1 MDAERGLSVKE
12 CRELNP
18 SLLMNKILDIGEA
31 MLTTG
36 AEINRVEDTVT
47 RICRAYGMT
56 DVHVFTITSS
66 IIVTATAWDGE
77 IISQTRRIFSYSTN
91 FTKLELLNALSRN
104 ICRETPDIGYI
115 EEQLREIRRSPLYKQ
130 KTYYLAYA
138 LISASFSVFFGGSL
152 RDAAAASFIGLLLRF
167 LIIWCRRM
175 EMNFIVSNLL
185 CSLVGGVS
193 AVVLVRL
200 GLGQSMDKIMIG
212 NIMLLIPGIALTNAI
227 RDMISGDI
235 MSGVL
240 RLCEAV
246 LISISLAV
254 GFTLAMFL

>member
-1 MDAERGLSVKE
+1 MDAERSIAFEKG
-12 CRELNP
+12 REICP
-18 SLLMNKILDIGEA
+18 SRLLNKILDIGED
-31 MLTTG
+31 MLITG
-36 AEINRVEDTVT
+36 AEINRVEDTVR
-47 RICRAYGMT
+47 RICQAYGMS

-77 IISQTRRIFSYSTN
+77 IITQTRRIFSYSTN
-91 FTKLELLNALSRN
+91 FTKLELLNNLSRT
-104 ICRETPDIGYI
+104 ICQNLPDIDYI
-115 EEQLREIRRSPLYKQ
+115 EEQLQVIRQSPLYKQ
-130 KTYYLAYA
+130 RTYYLAYA
-138 LISASFSVFFGGSL
+138 MISAVFSIFFGGSL
-152 RDAAAASFIGLLLRF
+152 RDAAAAALIGLLLRF
-167 LIIWCRRM
+167 IIIWCRRM

-185 CSLVGGVS
+185 CSLAGGVAS
-193 AVVLVRL
+193 VMLVRL
-200 GLGQSMDKIMIG
+200 GLGESMDKIMIG
-212 NIMLLIPGIALTNAI
+212 NIMLLIPGISLTNAI